1 MLCRVVYMRICVCRA
16 TSEDQNVL
24 VEQRL
29 CSLCTE
35 WSLSSLLTSVCML
48 CVCLCLCVSVLCVC
62 THTNVILCHMYV
74 YVGMRSEISEADM
87 SKVLP
92 EEVEEEVRQAA
103 EISMGTEVLYA

>member
-1 MLCRVVYMRICVCRA
+1 MLCCVVYTRICVCRA
-16 TSEDQNVL
+16 VYEDQNVL

-35 WSLSSLLTSVCML
+35 WSKLFTYFSVYVV

-74 YVGMRSEISEADM
+74 SVLCCVYVCVCVCRDA
-87 SKVLP
+87 
-92 EEVEEEVRQAA
+92 
-103 EISMGTEVLYA
+103 

>member
-1 MLCRVVYMRICVCRA
+1 MCRA
-16 TSEDQNVL
+16 ASEDQNVL

-62 THTNVILCHMYV
+62 VHTNVINPRRACAARVTVVVLCV
-74 YVGMRSEISEADM
+74 CQSTALIC
-87 SKVLP
+87 
-92 EEVEEEVRQAA
+92 
-103 EISMGTEVLYA
+103 